1 MLQAMGWQEGK
12 GLGRHQQGITAPIS
26 VRRSTTVHITF
37 HSFNLIFICLEAP
50 DRRNMHVS
58 VPFSLAK

>member
-26 VRRSTTVHITF
+26 VRSTTVHLF
-37 HSFNLIFICLEAP
+37 VCFFF
-50 DRRNMHVS
+50 VF
-58 VPFSLAK
+58 FSI

>member
-26 VRRSTTVHITF
+26 VRRLTTVLSTF
-37 HSFNLIFICLEAP
+37 TSFFF
-50 DRRNMHVS
+50 
-58 VPFSLAK
+58 FSIQLNTHLPSSS